1 MKQRR
6 NGFLTIF
13 KMKTFQNNKWQ
24 EKYRP
29 KHISDVVLPKH
40 VKDDLEKIIKENS
53 LPDLLL
59 YYPKPGN
66 GKTSL
71 ARSLCRDLQIDDV
84 LYINAS
90 LEGSID
96 TIRNEMTS
104 FCSTIS
110 VSGKLKVIILDE
122 AEGASLSFQ
131 NSAKVF
137 IEEYSNVC
145 RFILITNNE
154 NKIIKPLRSRCTPVE
169 FRFDD
174 AKVRKEMVPKIKGRL
189 KTILTAEN
197 TTCEDSILDK
207 LVSRFYPDIRS
218 MVKSLHMEFIRNGK
232 ITESVIGLIEE
243 EQDIGDLIL
252 NKKLTLARNYVR
264 DNTLDYATVYT
275 NLLDYFV
282 PRLDNNNKKSDAI
295 KTIANYADHHTRSFN
310 PDIPFSAC
318 VVSLI
323 EIVSRK

>member
-1 MKQRR
+1 MKQ
-6 NGFLTIF
+6 
-13 KMKTFQNNKWQ
+13 FQNNPWQ
-24 EKYRP
+24 EKHRP
-29 KHISDVVLPKH
+29 KHISDMVLPNH
-40 VKDDLEKIIKENS
+40 VRKDLEKMIQENS
-53 LPDLLL
+53 LPNLLF

-71 ARSLCRDLQIDDV
+71 AKSLCRDLGLSDI

-90 LEGSID
+90 LEGNID

-110 VSGKLKVIILDE
+110 VGGKIKVIILDE
-122 AEGASLSFQ
+122 AEGTSKSFQ
-131 NSAKVF
+131 DSAKVF
-137 IEEYSNVC
+137 LEEYSNVC

-154 NKIIKPLRSRCTPVE
+154 NKIIKPLRSRCTPIE

-174 AKVRKEMVPKIKGRL
+174 AKIRKEMLPKIKTRL
-189 KTILTAEN
+189 KNILTAEN
-197 TTCEDSILDK
+197 TSCEEPILDK
-207 LVSRFYPDIRS
+207 LVDRFYPDIRS

-232 ITESVIGLIEE
+232 ITDSVVGLIEE

-264 DNTLDYATVYT
+264 DNTLDYAAVYT
-275 NLLDYFV
+275 KLLDDFV
-282 PRLDNNNKKSDAI
+282 PKLDSNNKKSDSI
-295 KTIANYADHHTRSFN
+295 KIIAQYADQHTRSFN

-318 VVSLI
+318 VLSLI